1 MSVSHLVH
9 LEVPDKVLVARS
21 LVVPIKA
28 KRKSKNHFCRFEL
41 MANLWKSMI
50 TGSWVNLRNL
60 FTA

>member
-1 MSVSHLVH
+1 MSLSHLVH
-9 LEVPDKVLVARS
+9 LKVPDKVLVARS

-28 KRKSKNHFCRFEL
+28 KRKSKNNFGRFEL